1 METKKNIKFS
11 PPDISETEIELVL
24 KTLKSGWITTGSTTK
39 LFEEKIAR
47 YIGVKKSVCLSSATA
62 ALELSLRFLG
72 IGPGDEVITSA
83 YTYSASAAVID
94 HVGAKIV
101 LIDISPNSFE
111 MDYCSLENAINE
123 NTKAIIPV
131 DFAGIICDYE
141 KILSIVNNKK
151 DVFVPKNERQKSLNR
166 ICILGDAAHSFGATC
181 NDKKSGLHADMTC
194 FSFHAVKNL
203 TTAEGGALVWT
214 QNFGLQDE
222 EIYREFMLLSLHG
235 QSKDAL
241 SKNTIGS
248 WEYDIVCLGYKFN
261 MTDILA
267 SIGLAQLER
276 YDSLLLKR
284 RSFINVYQN
293 NLDEKFFEMLSHSG
307 KRSIGSGHL
316 MIVNIKNYSEAERN
330 DLIYELAKRG
340 IPCNVHY
347 KPLPLFTAYK
357 EKGFDIRN
365 FPNAHKRYQNEIT
378 LPLHTLLEEEDI
390 MYVCKEIN
398 ALVRAHK
405 KP

>member
-94 HVGAKIV
+94 NVGAKIV
-101 LIDISPNSFE
+101 LIDTSPNSFE

-307 KRSIGSGHL
+307 KHSIGSGHL

>member
-1 METKKNIKFS
+1 
-11 PPDISETEIELVL
+11 
-24 KTLKSGWITTGSTTK
+24 
-39 LFEEKIAR
+39 
-47 YIGVKKSVCLSSATA
+47 
-62 ALELSLRFLG
+62 
-72 IGPGDEVITSA
+72 
-83 YTYSASAAVID
+83 
-94 HVGAKIV
+94 
-101 LIDISPNSFE
+101 
-111 MDYCSLENAINE
+111 
-123 NTKAIIPV
+123 
-131 DFAGIICDYE
+131 
-141 KILSIVNNKK
+141 
-151 DVFVPKNERQKSLNR
+151 
-166 ICILGDAAHSFGATC
+166 
-181 NDKKSGLHADMTC
+181 MTC

-307 KRSIGSGHL
+307 KHSIGSGHL

>member
-101 LIDISPNSFE
+101 LIDTSPNSFE

-307 KRSIGSGHL
+307 KHSIGSGHL

>member
-101 LIDISPNSFE
+101 LIDTSPNSFE

-181 NDKKSGLHADMTC
+181 NDKKS
-194 FSFHAVKNL
+194 
-203 TTAEGGALVWT
+203 
-214 QNFGLQDE
+214 
-222 EIYREFMLLSLHG
+222 
-235 QSKDAL
+235 
-241 SKNTIGS
+241 
-248 WEYDIVCLGYKFN
+248 
-261 MTDILA
+261 
-267 SIGLAQLER
+267 
-276 YDSLLLKR
+276 
-284 RSFINVYQN
+284 
-293 NLDEKFFEMLSHSG
+293 
-307 KRSIGSGHL
+307 
-316 MIVNIKNYSEAERN
+316 
-330 DLIYELAKRG
+330 
-340 IPCNVHY
+340 
-347 KPLPLFTAYK
+347 
-357 EKGFDIRN
+357 
-365 FPNAHKRYQNEIT
+365 
-378 LPLHTLLEEEDI
+378 
-390 MYVCKEIN
+390 
-398 ALVRAHK
+398 
-405 KP
+405 